1 MQARSP
7 LGILSPA
14 PFERGRRRPAPEL
27 CARYVLE
34 MPPGVCVAALEVQAI
49 RRVFS
54 TVSLLVSRCGAAGG
68 WAGEAREALA
78 FALSASL
85 ILGSADVAVLLP
97 CAAAVD
103 AELAAL
109 GWGNARRVWTPLRED
124 AWLLALRRG
133 GGQARGAQVSITD
146 IDPAAWW
153 LTQDGLEARKSLT
166 YLEKRV
172 ALEGRQHRCKAPRQ
186 GFLSRFSQLLRWS

>member
-7 LGILSPA
+7 LGILRPV

-34 MPPGVCVAALEVQAI
+34 MPAGVCVAALEVQAI

-54 TVSLLVSRCGAAGG
+54 TLSLLVSRCGAPGG
-68 WAGEAREALA
+68 WTGEAREALA

-85 ILGSADVAVLLP
+85 ILGSADVAALLP
-97 CAAAVD
+97 CSSAAD
-103 AELAAL
+103 AELASL
-109 GWGNARRVWTPLRED
+109 GWGDARHVWTPLRED

-133 GGQARGAQVSITD
+133 GGKLRGARVSVTD

-153 LTQDGLEARKSLT
+153 LTRDGLEARKGLT

-172 ALEGRQHRCKAPRQ
+172 AFEGRPQRCMSPRQ
-186 GFLSRFSQLLRWS
+186 GFLTRFSRLLRWS